1 MTHDLPYTPAYGK
14 IATLFDK
21 IAKAKVPDAF
31 TVKYLSQSL
40 GLKSTNDRNLIPL
53 LKKLGFLDGSGKPT
67 NEYTNLKGNKA
78 AVGRAIAKSIKHAYS
93 ALYEANEAAHE
104 LPSDEM
110 KGLIAQVSGAEDS
123 LIGFI
128 VGTFKNLVK
137 LADFTEPENGKHT
150 DEEKANSKEKKS
162 KAKGEE
168 ENGDEEPGDERRKTG
183 EFRPDFKFNI
193 EIHLPSNGTEETYL
207 AIFNALRKS
216 LG

>member
-21 IAKAKVPDAF
+21 IAKAKIPDAF
-31 TVKYLSQSL
+31 TVKYLNQSL

-53 LKKLGFLDGSGKPT
+53 LKKLGFIDGSGKPT
-67 NEYTNLKGNKA
+67 AEYSKLKGNKA
-78 AVGRAIAKSIKHAYS
+78 TVGAAVAESLTKAYS
-93 ALYEANEAAHE
+93 PLYEANEKAHD
-104 LPSDEM
+104 LPPDQL

-137 LADFTEPENGKHT
+137 LADFSATPSSEEEP
-150 DEEKANSKEKKS
+150 A
-162 KAKGEE
+162 EE
-168 ENGDEEPGDERRKTG
+168 ENGNGKPKKDNEQRDEADRQRNA
-183 EFRPDFKFNI
+183 FRPDFRFNI
-193 EIHLPSNGTEETYL
+193 EIHLPSNGTEDTYL

>member
-40 GLKSTNDRNLIPL
+40 GLKSTNDRNLIPF

-67 NEYTNLKGNKA
+67 GEYANLKGNKTTA
-78 AVGRAIAKSIKHAYS
+78 GRAIAKSIKHAYS

-123 LIGFI
+123 LIAFI
-128 VGTFKNLVK
+128 VGTFKNIVK
-137 LADFTEPENGKHT
+137 LADFTEPDTTK
-150 DEEKANSKEKKS
+150 DEEKPDAKKAP
-162 KAKGEE
+162 KKD
-168 ENGDEEPGDERRKTG
+168 GDEEQDEDRRKAG
-183 EFRPDFKFNI
+183 DFRPDFKFNI
-193 EIHLPSNGTEETYL
+193 EIHLPSSGTEETYL

>member
-40 GLKSTNDRNLIPL
+40 GCTSTNDRKLIPL

-67 NEYTNLKGNKA
+67 GEYAHLKGNKTTA
-78 AVGRAIAKSIKHAYS
+78 GRALAKGIKLAYS
-93 ALYEANEAAHE
+93 ALYDANETAHE
-104 LPSDEM
+104 LPSVEL
-110 KGLIAQVSGAEDS
+110 KGLIAQVSGAEES
-123 LIGFI
+123 LIKFI
-128 VGTFKNLVK
+128 VGTFQNLVK
-137 LADFTEPENGKHT
+137 LADFSAPESTKK
-150 DEEKANSKEKKS
+150 EEKASSKERTK
-162 KAKGEE
+162 
-168 ENGDEEPGDERRKTG
+168 ENGDEEGKDEKHKGG

>member
-78 AVGRAIAKSIKHAYS
+78 TAGRAIATSIKHAYS
-93 ALYEANEAAHE
+93 ALYEANEAAQE

-137 LADFTEPENGKHT
+137 LADFTEPENTK
-150 DEEKANSKEKKS
+150 DKEEEKANSKETT
-162 KAKGEE
+162 KAEESGEDRHKR
-168 ENGDEEPGDERRKTG
+168 GD
-183 EFRPDFKFNI
+183 FRPDFKFNI